1 MTKNKQTTADEALVD
16 IFKTSLDYI
25 QKSDELELK
34 IIDNE
39 IKFLQQQIAFKEE
52 REPLKIF
59 KKAHNKWEKEL
70 DALEEKLANTY
81 KKLNDEV
88 VSQMEFHRKMSEH

>member
-1 MTKNKQTTADEALVD
+1 MTKNTKDTVD
-16 IFKTSLDYI
+16 KAFVDVFKTTLDYI
-25 QKSDELELK
+25 KKSDELDLK

-39 IKFLQQQIAFKEE
+39 IKFLQQQIALMAD

-59 KKAHNKWEKEL
+59 KKAHIKWKKEL
-70 DALEEKLANTY
+70 DDLEEELANTY